1 MKIEDFSARPGLGV
15 LLKVMAIF
23 LFTCMSAMI
32 KAVSDDVPAG
42 EAVFFRSFFAIPV
55 ILVWLAQRGQLSV
68 GLIPVSPMGHFWR
81 GVFGTTGMGLTFFG
95 LGLLPLPEVT
105 AIGFATPIFTVILGA
120 LMLGERVR
128 LIRVGAVIVGL
139 VGVLIILWPRF
150 GGDGSYER
158 AATIGAIAILV
169 ATMMRSLVQVHLRQ
183 LVQKE
188 HTAAIVFY
196 FSATASVLS
205 LITLPFGWVVPQ
217 GEVLVLLVSA
227 GVVGGIAQIFVT
239 SSYRFG
245 TVSMLAP
252 YDYTSML
259 FAIVLGYVLFDEVA
273 TVNMLAG
280 AALVIAA
287 GALVI
292 WRERQLGIERAK
304 ARAVSYPKA

>member
-1 MKIEDFSARPGLGV
+1 MKVEDYSARPGLGI
-15 LLKVMAIF
+15 LLKLMAIF
-23 LFTCMSAMI
+23 LFTCMSAI
-32 KAVSDDVPAG
+32 VKAVSDDVPAG

-55 ILVWLAQRGQLSV
+55 ILLWLAQQGQLRI
-68 GLIPVSPMGHFWR
+68 GLVPVSPMGHFWR
-81 GVFGTTGMGLTFFG
+81 GLFGTMAMGLTFTG

-105 AIGFATPIFTVILGA
+105 AIGFATPIFTVVLA
-120 LMLGERVR
+120 AVMLGERIR
-128 LIRVGAVIVGL
+128 LLRVSAVVIGL

-150 GGDGSYER
+150 AGGASYDQ
-158 AATIGAIAILV
+158 AATIGAIVILL
-169 ATMMRSLVQVHLRQ
+169 ATLMRSLVQVHLRQ
-183 LVQKE
+183 LVQSE

-205 LITLPFGWVVPQ
+205 LLTAPFGWVVPQ
-217 GEVLVLLVSA
+217 GETLVLLISA
-227 GVVGGIAQIFVT
+227 GVVGGMAQIFIT

-259 FAIVLGYVLFDEVA
+259 FAIVLGYVLFGEVA

-292 WRERQLGIERAK
+292 WRERQPVRCSIR
-304 ARAVSYPKA
+304 